1 VLSIRSISKVHL
13 SAMDKS
19 EGSLSDVYIA
29 ARTHRNFD
37 YIYWLDSLLTILSKS
52 AIRNLSV
59 ILVVFASFLITL
71 IAYWAFFVLLPI
83 VAIPGSLWFNFNIVW
98 GVFLLYAISF
108 NYYMGV
114 NTNPGA
120 TADIYI
126 DDENNL
132 DDRLE
137 CKKCNKPKP
146 PRTHHC
152 SICKK
157 CVLKMD
163 HHCPWLNNCVGL
175 RNYRYFICFL
185 LWLSI
190 ATFYI
195 LCILAPL
202 VFKPG
207 SIFWYDFTSNSS
219 SNLRGSAR
227 EDNVPVSNT
236 VTAIENKHSDV
247 SRDGDK
253 VDYSGLSL
261 LYQYFL
267 PSQYVSLVLKDSNVS
282 NDMVTLITFLVCFGA
297 FLGVAILLAI
307 HTYLLLTGQTT
318 LEYYRSMYMRERLR
332 KENKSYVNPYDLGY
346 YGNFQSVFGNMHPL
360 VAILPAVREPPGI
373 DNVVTPTYNNR
384 PNSPSRIGNRNS
396 HAYEI

>member
-1 VLSIRSISKVHL
+1 
-13 SAMDKS
+13 MDS
-19 EGSLSDVYIA
+19 EVSLNDVYIA

-52 AIRNLSV
+52 AIRNLSI

-83 VAIPGSLWFNFNIVW
+83 VAVPWSIWFNFNIVW

-114 NTNPGA
+114 NTSPGT
-120 TADIYI
+120 TADIHI
-126 DDENNL
+126 HDENNM

-152 SICKK
+152 SICKR

-207 SIFWYDFTSNSS
+207 SIFWYDFTTNNNSG
-219 SNLRGSAR
+219 NLRGSLR
-227 EDNVPVSNT
+227 LDSVPVDSI
-236 VTAIENKHSDV
+236 VTTIENKHKDMKQ
-247 SRDGDK
+247 DGSK
-253 VDYSGLSL
+253 VDYSGLSF

-267 PSQYVSLVLKDSNVS
+267 PSQYMSLVIKDTNIS
-282 NDMVTLITFLVCFGA
+282 NDMVMLITFLVCFGA
-297 FLGVAILLAI
+297 FLGVSLLLAV

-318 LEYYRSMYMRERLR
+318 LEYYRSMYMREKLKKER
-332 KENKSYVNPYDLGY
+332 KAYSNPYDLGY
-346 YGNFQSVFGNMHPL
+346 YENFKSVFGNVNPL
-360 VAILPAVREPPGI
+360 IAILPAVREPPGSAGS
-373 DNVVTPTYNNR
+373 DNTITPTTHNNR
-384 PNSPSRIGNRNS
+384 LHSPSRIGNRNS
-396 HAYEI
+396 HVYEI